1 MVTTII
7 EQEENEKLREDYI
20 IALNKTLDE
29 LKEKSNYIFD
39 DMFDN
44 FIADIEIKINIH
56 PGNIVGYTINKNYH
70 TKVSE

>member
-7 EQEENEKLREDYI
+7 EQEKNEKLREDYI

-29 LKEKSNYIFD
+29 LKEKSNHIFD

-44 FIADIEIKINIH
+44 FIADIEIKINIL

-70 TKVSE
+70 TKVSD

>member
-1 MVTTII
+1 MVTAII
-7 EQEENEKLREDYI
+7 EQKENEKLRENYI

-29 LKEKSNYIFD
+29 LQEKSNYIFD

-44 FIADIEIKINIH
+44 FIADIEIKINIQ
-56 PGNIVGYTINKNYH
+56 PGNIVGYTITKNYH